1 MKAIVTFFIVSL
13 LSASFLF
20 AQRPVLIYNGTLEL
34 TGSTYPGVIV
44 TIPEVAYEVVQ
55 KNWIKAIESGTKS
68 KAVYDNGNWTL
79 FGANITSISPTPMN
93 VYSKLENQDSLVR
106 LIVSMELK
114 KDDFIQT
121 GIHEPE
127 LASAR
132 EFLKQFAKEQY
143 LDLAKGQLSAE
154 EKKLKE
160 IEREFSSYGKQQA
173 KLEKTVRSAEKT
185 IKSEQEELV
194 NFNTELNNMSIELA
208 SQTIQFNEL
217 AEGPAKEEREKYLKS
232 LEKRKDKISKAIV
245 ASQKKIDKANNTIRD
260 SSARIPGKETQ
271 QDEVKNRIS
280 VQETLVNQY
289 RDKIKKIEQY

>member
-1 MKAIVTFFIVSL
+1 MKSIITIVVISL
-13 LSASFLF
+13 LSASFLLG
-20 AQRPVLIYNGTLEL
+20 QKPVLIYNGTLEL
-34 TGSTYPGVIV
+34 TGNTYPGIIA
-44 TIPEVAYEVVQ
+44 TIPEVSYEVVQ

-68 KAVYDNGNWTL
+68 KAVYDNGKWTL
-79 FGANITSISPTPMN
+79 FGAIITSISPTPMN

-106 LIVSMELK
+106 LVVAMELK

-143 LDLAKGQLSAE
+143 LDLANSQLKAE
-154 EKKLKE
+154 ENKLRD
-160 IEREFSSYGKQQA
+160 IEKEFSSYKKQEA
-173 KLEKTVRSAEKT
+173 KLEKAVRSAEKT
-185 IKSEQEELV
+185 IKSEQENLV
-194 NFNTELNNMSIELA
+194 TYNTELNNVSVELA

-232 LEKRKDKISKAIV
+232 LEKRKSKISKGITS
-245 ASQKKIDKANNTIRD
+245 SQKKIDKANNTIRD

-271 QDEVKNRIS
+271 QDEAKNKIS
-280 VQETLVNQY
+280 AQEVVVTQY
-289 RDKIKKIEQY
+289 REKIKKIEQY

>member
-1 MKAIVTFFIVSL
+1 MKAIFTFFVVSL
-13 LSASFLF
+13 FSATFLLG
-20 AQRPVLIYNGTLEL
+20 QKPVLIYNGTLEL
-34 TGSTYPGVIV
+34 TGNTYPGIV
-44 TIPEVAYEVVQ
+44 ATIPEVTYEVVQ

-68 KAVYDNGNWTL
+68 KAVYDIGKWTL
-79 FGANITSISPTPMN
+79 FGANITSISSTPMN

-106 LIVSMELK
+106 LIVAMELK

-143 LDLAKGQLSAE
+143 LDLANSQLKAE
-154 EKKLKE
+154 EKKLKD
-160 IEREFSSYGKQQA
+160 IEKEFSSYKKQQA
-173 KLEKTVRSAEKT
+173 KLEKAVRSAEKT
-185 IKSEQEELV
+185 IKSEQEKLV
-194 NFNTELNNMSIELA
+194 TYNTELNNVSVELA

-232 LEKRKDKISKAIV
+232 LEKRKSKITRGITS
-245 ASQKKIDKANNTIRD
+245 SQKKIDKAGNTISD

-271 QDEVKNRIS
+271 QDEAKSKIS
-280 VQETLVNQY
+280 AQEAVVNPY
-289 RDKIKKIEQY
+289 RDKIRKIEQF